1 MKVSVKEN
9 DDIHCVK
16 FRIQISSS
24 NPEETFFP
32 TAEEIEHA
40 MDESCYDFGEENHG
54 TNRHWVYSDPIDS
67 YHLRRRAYGNTAF
80 IVEATNHKT
89 DEWLPNEEDIERVMN
104 NSGIVDDGNAI
115 TVTEIFRTIS
125 QEEMRD
131 IRLGKILP

>member
-54 TNRHWVYSDPIDS
+54 TNRHWIYSDPIE
-67 YHLRRRAYGNTAF
+67 LRGKRTRLAF

-104 NSGIVDDGNAI
+104 NSGIVDDGNVI